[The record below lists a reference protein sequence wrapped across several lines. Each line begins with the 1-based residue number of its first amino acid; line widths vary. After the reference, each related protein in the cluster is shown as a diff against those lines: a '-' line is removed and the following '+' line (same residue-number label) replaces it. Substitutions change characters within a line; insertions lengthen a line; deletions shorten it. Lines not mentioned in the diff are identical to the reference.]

1 MSSIQKFNFSRVG
14 RSVLLALGTA
24 TALVSLSATAQEA
37 PLQPAQNEADVERI
51 SVSGRLMS
59 SAASAAAERR
69 EQPYVAELL
78 GMEQISRAGDSNAA
92 TALRRVTGLTL
103 VKDKFIYVR
112 GLGERYSSTLLNGA
126 MVPSPDPTRNVI
138 PLDMFP
144 AGIIESLVVQKAY
157 SPELPAAFGGGNV
170 NIRTAAI
177 PLQTSFNIAVGTGYN
192 SLNSDDGFD
201 YAGGGDDW
209 RGKDDGLRGISP
221 ELANAQAQY
230 GILTPINI
238 AEALGGIN
246 AGNLAQAETIVR
258 ELGTAF
264 NRDIDISSKS
274 VKPDFDGSVSFGD
287 RFELARNVV
296 FGVMTGLSYDR
307 STQNIDEQ
315 ERYYS
320 VSGNNL
326 VPLNRYDDI
335 KGTEHQVKLSGMLNF
350 GLELGVDHRL
360 ETATIYLR
368 DTKDEIKIKNG
379 DSIETINES
388 NRSNTDTSIL
398 YEERTMLSNQIRGK
412 HNFPYLMDLA
422 VDWQYTDAKAR
433 RYAPGEVEYRY
444 LNETQA
450 DGSVT
455 SFLRRNQ
462 NAVNYSFGDMKDNTE
477 NFSWNAKLP
486 LTLGKA
492 EMTLS
497 GGYSY
502 FERNRNAQT
511 DRFNFDTVGY
521 SLEQLSGSFSEIFS
535 DDNILNAANGFKI
548 SNVTTQADDYLAAQM
563 IDAGYGALELNY
575 DYKFRLNLGVRYE
588 DFKQI
593 SLPLTADGEISGNI
607 TDSVLQEDGFYPAL
621 SLTWFINDDLQA
633 RFGYSQTVV
642 RPDLREVTPVLY
654 VDPLT
659 DFKVTG
665 FSGLKSTDIT
675 SVDARLEWYYDNS
688 NYSVGVFYK
697 DLDNPIEAIELSG
710 SDGNLLMSFR
720 NAQSGKLYGVE
731 AEFLQQLDMFGGDFG
746 KISDNFFIA
755 GNLTL
760 SESEIKIQAFPGA
773 DLTNFE
779 RGLSGHSKYVA
790 NLQLGFDSDNNRHN
804 ATFTYNVF
812 GKRIAFAG
820 VNDKDD
826 AYEQPFNSLDFTY
839 SYTPQESMTV
849 KLGLKNLLDE
859 DVEILQ
865 QGEILQK
872 RIEGQSYSLSF
883 SYKY

>member
-1 MSSIQKFNFSRVG
+1 MSSMQKFNFSRVG
-14 RSVLLALGTA
+14 RSVLLALSTA
-24 TALVSLSATAQEA
+24 TALVSLNALAQDNQTQPATAE
-37 PLQPAQNEADVERI
+37 EDVERI

-126 MVPSPDPTRNVI
+126 QVPSPDPTRNVI

-170 NIRTAAI
+170 NIRTTAI
-177 PLQTSFNIAVGTGYN
+177 PLQTTFSTSVGTGYN
-192 SLNSDDGFD
+192 SLNSDDGFS
-201 YAGGGDDW
+201 YAGGSDDW

-221 ELANAQAQY
+221 ALSAAQAQY
-230 GILTPINI
+230 GTLTPVNI

-246 AGNLAQAETIVR
+246 ATNLAQAETIVR

-264 NRDIDISSKS
+264 NRDIDVKPTS
-274 VKPDFDGSVSFGD
+274 VKPDFDGSVSLGS
-287 RFELARNVV
+287 RFDLAKNVV
-296 FGVMTGLSYDR
+296 FGVMSGVSYDR
-307 STQNIDEQ
+307 ATQNIEEQ

-320 VSGNNL
+320 VSGDNL
-326 VPLNRYDDI
+326 LPLNRYDDI

-379 DSIETINES
+379 DSIETINEA

-398 YEERTMLSNQIRGK
+398 YEERSMLSNQLRGR

-433 RYAPGEVEYRY
+433 RYAPGEVEYRR

-450 DGSVT
+450 DGSVF

-492 EMTLS
+492 EMTFS

-502 FERNRNAQT
+502 FERSRNAQT

-521 SLEQLSGSFSEIFS
+521 SLQQLSGSFSEIFS
-535 DDNILNAANGFKI
+535 DDNILNPDNGFKI

-593 SLPLTADGEISGNI
+593 SLPIGADGDISGNL
-607 TDSVLQEDGFYPAL
+607 TDSVLLEDGFYPAL

-633 RFGYSQTVV
+633 RFGYSKTVV

-665 FSGLKSTDIT
+665 FAGLKSTDIN
-675 SVDARLEWYYDNS
+675 SADVRLEWYFDTS
-688 NYSVGVFYK
+688 NYSIGLFYK

-720 NAQSGKLYGVE
+720 NAQSGEVYGAE
-731 AEFLQQLDMFGGDFG
+731 AEFLQQLDMFGGDAG
-746 KISDNFFIA
+746 QWLNNFFVA
-755 GNLTL
+755 GNLTV
-760 SESEIKIQAFPGA
+760 SESEITIQPFPGA
-773 DLTNFE
+773 DLTNLK

-790 NLQLGFDSDNNRHN
+790 NLQLGFDSDNNQHN
-804 ATFTYNVF
+804 ATLTYNVF

-826 AYEQPFNSLDFTY
+826 AFEQPFNSLDFTY
-839 SYTPQESMTV
+839 SYTPTESMTL

-872 RIEGQSYSLSF
+872 RVEGQSYSLSF

>member
-1 MSSIQKFNFSRVG
+1 MSSIQKFSFSRVG
-14 RSVLLALGTA
+14 RSVLLALGTT
-24 TALVSLSATAQEA
+24 TAMMSLNAIAQDTPA
-37 PLQPAQNEADVERI
+37 PTQAEQEEVERI

-69 EQPYVAELL
+69 EQAYVAEVL

-170 NIRTAAI
+170 NIRTTAI
-177 PLQTSFNIAVGTGYN
+177 PLQTSFNVAVGAGFN
-192 SLNSDDGFD
+192 SLNTDDGYE

-209 RGKDDGLRGISP
+209 RGKDDGTRAISAD
-221 ELANAQAQY
+221 LAAAQAQY
-230 GILTPINI
+230 GLLTPISI
-238 AEALGGIN
+238 AEGLGGIT
-246 AGNLAQAETIVR
+246 GPNLVQAENILR
-258 ELGTAF
+258 ELGTSF
-264 NRDIDISSKS
+264 NRDIDISRSS
-274 VKPDFDGSVSFGD
+274 VKPDFDISASFGS
-287 RFELARNVV
+287 RFDLAKNVV

-307 STQNIDEQ
+307 STQNIDEK

-320 VSGNNL
+320 VTGDTL
-326 VPLNRYDDI
+326 TPLNLYDDI

-360 ETATIYLR
+360 ETSSIYLS

-379 DSIETINES
+379 DSIETINEP
-388 NRSNTDTSIL
+388 NRFNTDTSIL
-398 YEERTMLSNQIRGK
+398 YEERTMLSNQLRGK

-433 RYAPGEVEYRY
+433 RFAPGEVEYRT
-444 LNETQA
+444 LNETQP
-450 DGSVT
+450 DGST
-455 SFLRRNQ
+455 FSFLRRNQ

-477 NFSWNAKLP
+477 NLSWNAKLP

-492 EMTLS
+492 EMTFS

-502 FERNRNAQT
+502 FERSRNART

-521 SLEQLSGSFSEIFS
+521 SLQQLSGRFSEIFS
-535 DDNILNAANGFKI
+535 DSSILNPDNGFKI
-548 SNVTTQADDYLAAQM
+548 SNVSTQADDYLAAQM

-575 DYKFRLNLGVRYE
+575 DYMFRLNIGVRYE

-593 SLPLTADGEISGNI
+593 SLPLTADGAVSGNV
-607 TDSVLQEDGFYPAL
+607 TDSVLLEDGFYPAL
-621 SLTWFINDDLQA
+621 SLTWFVSDDLQA
-633 RFGYSQTVV
+633 RFGYSKTVV

-654 VDPLT
+654 VDSLT

-665 FSGLKSTDIT
+665 FSGLKSTDIN
-675 SVDARLEWYYDNS
+675 SFDARLEWYYDNS
-688 NYSVGVFYK
+688 NYSVGLFYK
-697 DLDNPIEAIELSG
+697 DLENPIEAIELAG

-720 NAQSGKLYGVE
+720 NAQSGEVYGVE
-731 AEFLQQLDMFGGDFG
+731 AEFLQQLDMFGGEFG
-746 KISDNFFIA
+746 KYANNFFVA
-755 GNLTL
+755 GNLTV
-760 SESEIKIQAFPGA
+760 SESEISIQRFPGA
-773 DLTNFE
+773 NLTNLE
-779 RGLSGHSKYVA
+779 RGLSGHSKHVV
-790 NLQLGFDSDNNRHN
+790 NFQLGYDSDDDQHN
-804 ATFTYNVF
+804 ATLTYNVF
-812 GKRIAFAG
+812 GKRVAFAG
-820 VNDKDD
+820 VNGKDD
-826 AYEQPFNSLDFTY
+826 AFEQPFHSLDFTY
-839 SYTPQESMTV
+839 SYTPLENMTV

-865 QGEILQK
+865 QGQILQQ
-872 RIEGQSYSLSF
+872 RTEGQSYSLSF

>member
-1 MSSIQKFNFSRVG
+1 MSSMQKFSISRVG
-14 RSVLLALGTA
+14 RSVLLALGAT
-24 TALVSLSATAQEA
+24 TALMSLGAAAQDA
-37 PLQPAQNEADVERI
+37 PQPTQTEQEDVERI

-177 PLQTSFNIAVGTGYN
+177 PLQTTFNFSVGTGYN
-192 SLNSDDGFD
+192 SLNSDDGFE

-209 RGKDDGLRGISP
+209 HGKDDGTRALSAQ
-221 ELANAQAQY
+221 LAAAQAQY
-230 GILTPINI
+230 GTLTPINI
-238 AEALGGIN
+238 AEALGGLN
-246 AGNLAQAETIVR
+246 ATNLAQAETIVR

-264 NRDIDISSKS
+264 NRDIDVSRTS
-274 VKPDFDGSVSFGD
+274 VKPDFDGSVSFGS
-287 RFELARNVV
+287 RFDLAKNVV
-296 FGVMTGLSYDR
+296 FGVMSGISYDR
-307 STQNIDEQ
+307 ATQNIEEQ

-320 VSGNNL
+320 VSGDSL
-326 VPLNRYDDI
+326 TPLNRYDDI

-368 DTKDEIKIKNG
+368 DTKDEVKIKNG
-379 DSIETINES
+379 DSIETINEA
-388 NRSNTDTSIL
+388 NRYNTDTSIR
-398 YEERTMLSNQIRGK
+398 YEERTMLSNQVRGK
-412 HNFPYLMDLA
+412 HNLPYLWDLA

-433 RYAPGEVEYRY
+433 RYAPGEIEYRY

-450 DGSVT
+450 DNSVF

-502 FERNRNAQT
+502 FERSRNAQT
-511 DRFNFDTVGY
+511 DRFNFDTVGFT
-521 SLEQLSGSFSEIFS
+521 LQQLSGDFSEIFS
-535 DDNILNAANGFKI
+535 DANILDASNKFKI
-548 SNVTTQADDYLAAQM
+548 SNVTTQADDYVAAQM
-563 IDAGYGALELNY
+563 IDAGYAALELNY
-575 DYKFRLNLGVRYE
+575 DYKFRVNIGVRYE

-593 SLPLTADGEISGNI
+593 SLPIGPDGDISGEL
-607 TDSVLQEDGFYPAL
+607 TDAALLEDGFYPAL

-633 RFGYSQTVV
+633 RFGYSKTVV

-665 FSGLKSTDIT
+665 YAGLQSTDIN
-675 SVDARLEWYYDNS
+675 SADARLEWYYDNS
-688 NYSVGVFYK
+688 NYSIGLFYK
-697 DLDNPIEAIELSG
+697 DLKKPIEAVELSG

-720 NAQSGKLYGVE
+720 NADSGEVYGIE
-731 AEFLQQLDMFGGDFG
+731 AEFLQQLDMFGGEFG
-746 KISDNFFIA
+746 KLADNFFLA

-760 SESEIKIQAFPGA
+760 SESEISIQRFPGA
-773 DLTNFE
+773 NLTNQT

-790 NLQLGFDSDNNRHN
+790 NLQLGFDSDNDQHN
-804 ATFTYNVF
+804 ATLTYNVF

-820 VNDKDD
+820 VNEKDD
-826 AYEQPFNSLDFTY
+826 AFEQPFHSLDFTY
-839 SYTPQESMTV
+839 SYAPMQSMTV

-872 RIEGQSYSLSF
+872 RVEGQSYSLSF
-883 SYKY
+883 SYKF

>member
-1 MSSIQKFNFSRVG
+1 MQKFNFSRVG
-14 RSVLLALGTA
+14 RSVLLALSTA
-24 TALVSLSATAQEA
+24 TALVSLNAVAQDNQTQPATAE
-37 PLQPAQNEADVERI
+37 EDVERI

-126 MVPSPDPTRNVI
+126 QVPSPDPTRNVI

-170 NIRTAAI
+170 NIRTTAI
-177 PLQTSFNIAVGTGYN
+177 PLQTTFNASVGTGYN
-192 SLNSDDGFD
+192 SLNSDDGFS
-201 YAGGGDDW
+201 YAGGSDDW

-221 ELANAQAQY
+221 ALSAAQAQY
-230 GILTPINI
+230 GTLTPVNI

-246 AGNLAQAETIVR
+246 ATNLAQAENIVR

-264 NRDIDISSKS
+264 NRDIDVKPTS
-274 VKPDFDGSVSFGD
+274 VKPDFDGSVSFGS
-287 RFELARNVV
+287 RFDLAKNVV
-296 FGVMTGLSYDR
+296 FGVMSGVSYDR
-307 STQNIDEQ
+307 STQNTEEQ

-320 VSGNNL
+320 VSGDNL
-326 VPLNRYDDI
+326 LPLNRYDDI

-379 DSIETINES
+379 DSIETINEA

-398 YEERTMLSNQIRGK
+398 YEERSMLSNQLRGR

-433 RYAPGEVEYRY
+433 RYAPGEVEYRR

-450 DGSVT
+450 DGSVF

-492 EMTLS
+492 EMIFS

-502 FERNRNAQT
+502 FERSRNAQT

-521 SLEQLSGSFSEIFS
+521 SLQQLSGSFSEIFS
-535 DDNILNAANGFKI
+535 DDTILNPDNRFKI

-593 SLPLTADGEISGNI
+593 SLPIGADGDISGNL
-607 TDSVLQEDGFYPAL
+607 TDSVLLEDGFYPAL

-633 RFGYSQTVV
+633 RFGYSKTVV

-665 FSGLKSTDIT
+665 FAGLKSTDIN
-675 SVDARLEWYYDNS
+675 SADVRLEWYFDTS
-688 NYSVGVFYK
+688 NYSIGLFYK

-720 NAQSGKLYGVE
+720 NAQSGEVYGAE
-731 AEFLQQLDMFGGDFG
+731 AEFLQQLDMFGGDAG
-746 KISDNFFIA
+746 QWLNNFFVA
-755 GNLTL
+755 GNLTV
-760 SESEIKIQAFPGA
+760 SESEITIQPFPGA
-773 DLTNFE
+773 DLTNLK

-790 NLQLGFDSDNNRHN
+790 NLQLGFDSDNNQHN
-804 ATFTYNVF
+804 ATLTYNVF

-826 AYEQPFNSLDFTY
+826 AFEQPFNSLDFTY
-839 SYTPQESMTV
+839 SYTPTESMTV

-865 QGEILQK
+865 QGEVLQK
-872 RIEGQSYSLSF
+872 RVEGQSYSLSF

>member
-1 MSSIQKFNFSRVG
+1 MQKFNFSRVG
-14 RSVLLALGTA
+14 RSVLLALSTA
-24 TALVSLSATAQEA
+24 TALVSLNAVAQDNQTQPATAE
-37 PLQPAQNEADVERI
+37 EDVERI

-126 MVPSPDPTRNVI
+126 QVPSPDPTRNVI

-170 NIRTAAI
+170 NIRTTAI
-177 PLQTSFNIAVGTGYN
+177 PLQTTFNASVGTGYN
-192 SLNSDDGFD
+192 SLNSDDGFS
-201 YAGGGDDW
+201 YKGGSDDW

-221 ELANAQAQY
+221 ALSAAQAQY
-230 GILTPINI
+230 GTLTPVNI

-246 AGNLAQAETIVR
+246 ATNLAQAETLVR

-264 NRDIDISSKS
+264 NRDIDVKPTS
-274 VKPDFDGSVSFGD
+274 VKPDFDGSVSFGS
-287 RFELARNVV
+287 RFDLAKNVV
-296 FGVMTGLSYDR
+296 FGVMSGVSYDR
-307 STQNIDEQ
+307 ATQNIEEQ

-320 VSGNNL
+320 VSGDNL
-326 VPLNRYDDI
+326 LPLNRYDDI

-379 DSIETINES
+379 DSIETINEA

-398 YEERTMLSNQIRGK
+398 YEERSMLSNQLRGR

-433 RYAPGEVEYRY
+433 RYAPGEVEYRR

-450 DGSVT
+450 DGSVF

-462 NAVNYSFGDMKDNTE
+462 NAVNYSFGDMQDNTE

-502 FERNRNAQT
+502 FERSRNAQT

-521 SLEQLSGSFSEIFS
+521 SLQQLSGSFSEIFS
-535 DDNILNAANGFKI
+535 DDNILNPDNRFKI

-593 SLPLTADGEISGNI
+593 SLPIGADGDISGNL
-607 TDSVLQEDGFYPAL
+607 TDSVLLEDGFYPAL

-633 RFGYSQTVV
+633 RFGYSKTVV

-665 FSGLKSTDIT
+665 FAGLKSTDIN
-675 SVDARLEWYYDNS
+675 SADLRLEWYFDTS
-688 NYSVGVFYK
+688 NYSIGLFYK

-720 NAQSGKLYGVE
+720 NAQSGEVYGAE
-731 AEFLQQLDMFGGDFG
+731 AEFLQQLDMFGGDAG
-746 KISDNFFIA
+746 QWLNNFFVA
-755 GNLTL
+755 GNLTV
-760 SESEIKIQAFPGA
+760 SESEITIQPFPGA
-773 DLTNFE
+773 DLTNLK

-790 NLQLGFDSDNNRHN
+790 NLQLGFDSDNNQHN
-804 ATFTYNVF
+804 ATLTYNVF

-826 AYEQPFNSLDFTY
+826 AFEQPFNSLDFTY
-839 SYTPQESMTV
+839 SYTPTESMTV

-872 RIEGQSYSLSF
+872 RVEGQSYSLSF

>member
-1 MSSIQKFNFSRVG
+1 MSSMQKFNFSRVG
-14 RSVLLALGTA
+14 RSVLLALSTA
-24 TALVSLSATAQEA
+24 TSLISLSALAQDTTE
-37 PLQPAQNEADVERI
+37 PATQSDEDVERI

-170 NIRTAAI
+170 NIRTTSI
-177 PLQTSFNIAVGTGYN
+177 PLQSSFNISVGTGYN

-209 RGKDDGLRGISP
+209 RGKDDGLRGISS
-221 ELANAQAQY
+221 ELAAAQQQY
-230 GILTPINI
+230 GVLTPINI

-258 ELGTAF
+258 ELGTSF
-264 NRDIDISSKS
+264 NRDIDVEREN
-274 VKPDFDGSVSFGD
+274 VKPDFDGSVSFGN
-287 RFELARNVV
+287 RFELAQDVV
-296 FGVMTGLSYDR
+296 FGVMTGISYDR
-307 STQNIDEQ
+307 STQNIEEQ

-320 VSGNNL
+320 VSGDSL

-350 GLELGVDHRL
+350 GLELGVDHRI
-360 ETATIYLR
+360 ETSTIYLR

-379 DSIETINES
+379 DSIETINEN
-388 NRSNTDTSIL
+388 NRSNTDTNIT
-398 YEERTMLSNQIRGK
+398 YEERTMLSNQVRGR
-412 HNFPYLMDLA
+412 HNFPFLMDLA
-422 VDWQYTDAKAR
+422 IDWQYTDAKAR
-433 RYAPGEVEYRY
+433 RYAPGEVEFRY

-450 DGSVT
+450 DGSVF

-462 NAVNYSFGDMKDNTE
+462 NAVNYSFSDMNDNTE

-502 FERNRNAQT
+502 FERSRDAQT

-535 DDNILNAANGFKI
+535 DENILNAANGFKI

-563 IDAGYGALELNY
+563 IDAGYAALELNY

-593 SLPLTADGEISGNI
+593 SLPLNAEGDISGDI
-607 TDSVLQEDGFYPAL
+607 TDSVLLEDGFYPAI

-665 FSGLKSTDIT
+665 FAGLQSTDIN
-675 SVDARLEWYYDNS
+675 SADARLEWYYDNS
-688 NYSVGVFYK
+688 NYSIGVFYK

-720 NAQSGKLYGVE
+720 NAESGKVYGAE

-746 KISDNFFIA
+746 KIADNFFVA
-755 GNLTL
+755 GNLTV
-760 SESEIKIQAFPGA
+760 SESEISIQRFPGA
-773 DLTNFE
+773 NLTNLK
-779 RGLSGHSKYVA
+779 RSLSGHSKYVA
-790 NLQLGFDSDNNRHN
+790 NLQLGFDSDNNQHN
-804 ATFTYNVF
+804 ATLTYNIF

-820 VNDKDD
+820 VNNKDD
-826 AYEQPFNSLDFTY
+826 AFEQPFNSLDFTY
-839 SYTPQESMTV
+839 SYSPLESMTV

-872 RIEGQSYSLSF
+872 RVEGQSYSLSL

>member
-1 MSSIQKFNFSRVG
+1 MSSIQKFSFSRVG
-14 RSVLLALGTA
+14 RSVLLALGTT
-24 TALVSLSATAQEA
+24 TAMMSLNAIAQDTPA
-37 PLQPAQNEADVERI
+37 PTQAEQEEVERI

-69 EQPYVAELL
+69 EQAYVAEVL

-170 NIRTAAI
+170 NIRTTAI
-177 PLQTSFNIAVGTGYN
+177 PLQTSFNVAVGAGFN
-192 SLNSDDGFD
+192 SLNTDDGYE

-209 RGKDDGLRGISP
+209 RGKDDGTRAISAD
-221 ELANAQAQY
+221 LAAAQAQY
-230 GILTPINI
+230 GLLTPISI
-238 AEALGGIN
+238 AEGLGGIT
-246 AGNLAQAETIVR
+246 GPNLVQAENILR
-258 ELGTAF
+258 ELGTSF
-264 NRDIDISSKS
+264 NRDIDISRSS
-274 VKPDFDGSVSFGD
+274 VKPDFDISASFGS
-287 RFELARNVV
+287 RFDLAKNVV

-307 STQNIDEQ
+307 STQNIDEK

-320 VSGNNL
+320 VTGDTL
-326 VPLNRYDDI
+326 TPLNLYDDI

-360 ETATIYLR
+360 ETSSIYLS

-379 DSIETINES
+379 DSIETINEP
-388 NRSNTDTSIL
+388 NRFNTDTSIL
-398 YEERTMLSNQIRGK
+398 YEERTMLSNQLRGK

-433 RYAPGEVEYRY
+433 RFAPGEVEYRT
-444 LNETQA
+444 LNETQP
-450 DGSVT
+450 DGST
-455 SFLRRNQ
+455 FSFLRRNQ

-477 NFSWNAKLP
+477 NLSWNAKLP

-492 EMTLS
+492 EMTFS

-502 FERNRNAQT
+502 FERSRNART

-521 SLEQLSGSFSEIFS
+521 SLQQLSGRFSEIFS
-535 DDNILNAANGFKI
+535 DSSILDPNNGFKI
-548 SNVTTQADDYLAAQM
+548 SNVSTQADDYLAAQM

-575 DYKFRLNLGVRYE
+575 DYMFRLNIGVRYE

-593 SLPLTADGEISGNI
+593 SLPLTADGAVSGNV
-607 TDSVLQEDGFYPAL
+607 TDSVLLEDGFYPAL
-621 SLTWFINDDLQA
+621 SLTWFVNDDLQA
-633 RFGYSQTVV
+633 RFGYSKTVV

-654 VDPLT
+654 VDSLT

-665 FSGLKSTDIT
+665 FSGLKSTDIN
-675 SVDARLEWYYDNS
+675 SFDARLEWYYDNS
-688 NYSVGVFYK
+688 NYSVGLFYK
-697 DLDNPIEAIELSG
+697 DLENPIEAIELAG

-720 NAQSGKLYGVE
+720 NAQSGEVYGVE
-731 AEFLQQLDMFGGDFG
+731 AEFLQQLDMFGGEFG
-746 KISDNFFIA
+746 KYANNFFVA
-755 GNLTL
+755 GNLTV
-760 SESEIKIQAFPGA
+760 SESEISIQRFPGA
-773 DLTNFE
+773 NLTNLE
-779 RGLSGHSKYVA
+779 RGLSGHSKHVV
-790 NLQLGFDSDNNRHN
+790 NFQLGYDSDDDQHN
-804 ATFTYNVF
+804 ATLTYNVF
-812 GKRIAFAG
+812 GKRVAFAG
-820 VNDKDD
+820 VNGKDD
-826 AYEQPFNSLDFTY
+826 AFEQPFHSLDFTY
-839 SYTPQESMTV
+839 SYTPLENMTV

-865 QGEILQK
+865 QGQILQQ
-872 RIEGQSYSLSF
+872 RTEGQSYSLSF

>member
-1 MSSIQKFNFSRVG
+1 MSSMQKFNFSRVG
-14 RSVLLALGTA
+14 RSVLLALSTA
-24 TALVSLSATAQEA
+24 TALVSWASAAQEA
-37 PLQPAQNEADVERI
+37 PVPAEDAADVERI

-177 PLQTSFNIAVGTGYN
+177 PLQTTFNASVGTGYN
-192 SLNSDDGFD
+192 SLNSDDGFS
-201 YAGGGDDW
+201 YTGGGDDW

-221 ELANAQAQY
+221 ELAAAQAQY
-230 GILTPINI
+230 GTLTPINI

-246 AGNLAQAETIVR
+246 GPNLAQAETIVR

-264 NRDIDISSKS
+264 NRDIDISRSS
-274 VKPDFDGSVSFGD
+274 VKPDFDGSVSFGG
-287 RFELARNVV
+287 RFDLAQNVV

-307 STQNIDEQ
+307 ATQNIEEQ

-320 VSGNNL
+320 VSGDNL

-360 ETATIYLR
+360 ETSTIYLR

-379 DSIETINES
+379 DSIETINEA

-398 YEERTMLSNQIRGK
+398 YEERSMLSNQLRGR

-422 VDWQYTDAKAR
+422 LDWQYTDAKAR
-433 RYAPGEVEYRY
+433 RYAPGEVEYRR
-444 LNETQA
+444 LNETQP
-450 DGSVT
+450 DGSVF

-502 FERNRNAQT
+502 FERARNAQT

-521 SLEQLSGSFSEIFS
+521 SLQQLSGSFSEIFS
-535 DDNILNAANGFKI
+535 DENILNPANGFKI

-563 IDAGYGALELNY
+563 IDAGYAALELNY
-575 DYKFRLNLGVRYE
+575 DYQFRLNVGVRYE

-593 SLPLTADGEISGNI
+593 SLPIGADGQVSGNL
-607 TDSVLQEDGFYPAL
+607 TDAVLLEDGFYPAL

-633 RFGYSQTVV
+633 RFGYSKTVV

-665 FSGLKSTDIT
+665 FAGLKSTDIN
-675 SVDARLEWYYDNS
+675 SADIRLEWYYDSS

-720 NAQSGKLYGVE
+720 NAQSGKVYGAE
-731 AEFLQQLDMFGGDFG
+731 AEFLQQLDMFEGSVG
-746 KISDNFFIA
+746 KLADNFFVA
-755 GNLTL
+755 GNLTV
-760 SESEIKIQAFPGA
+760 SESEISIQPFPGA
-773 DLTNFE
+773 DLTNLE
-779 RGLSGHSKYVA
+779 RSLSGHSKYVA
-790 NLQLGFDSDNNRHN
+790 NLQLGFDADNNQHN
-804 ATFTYNVF
+804 ATLTYNVF

-826 AYEQPFNSLDFTY
+826 AFEQPFNSLDFTY
-839 SYTPQESMTV
+839 SYAPAENMTL

-865 QGEILQK
+865 QGEVLQK
-872 RIEGQSYSLSF
+872 RVEGQSYSLSF

>member
-1 MSSIQKFNFSRVG
+1 MSSMQKFNFSRVG
-14 RSVLLALGTA
+14 RSVLLALSTA
-24 TALVSLSATAQEA
+24 TALVSLGAVAQDATEPA
-37 PLQPAQNEADVERI
+37 PQSEADVERI

-126 MVPSPDPTRNVI
+126 QVPSPDPTRNVI

-170 NIRTAAI
+170 NIRTTAI
-177 PLQTSFNIAVGTGYN
+177 PLQTSFNVAVGTGYS

-209 RGKDDGLRGISP
+209 RGKDDGRRSISP
-221 ELANAQAQY
+221 ELASAQQQY
-230 GILTPINI
+230 GILTPVNI

-264 NRDIDISSKS
+264 NRDVDVSRDS
-274 VKPDFDGSVSFGD
+274 VKPDFDGSVSFGS
-287 RFELARNVV
+287 RFDLAKNVV

-307 STQNIDEQ
+307 STQNIEEQ

-320 VSGNNL
+320 VSGDSL

-335 KGTEHQVKLSGMLNF
+335 KGTEHQIKMSGMLNF
-350 GLELGVDHRL
+350 GLELGVDHRI
-360 ETATIYLR
+360 ESSTIYLS
-368 DTKDEIKIKNG
+368 DTKDEVKIKNG
-379 DSIETINES
+379 DSIETINEN
-388 NRSNTDTSIL
+388 NRSNTDTSIT
-398 YEERTMLSNQIRGK
+398 YEERTMLSNQLRGR

-422 VDWQYTDAKAR
+422 LDWQYTDAKAR
-433 RYAPGEVEYRY
+433 RYAPGEIEYRY
-444 LNETQA
+444 LNETQS
-450 DGSVT
+450 DGSVF

-477 NFSWNAKLP
+477 NLSWNAKLP

-497 GGYSY
+497 GGYAY
-502 FERNRNAQT
+502 FERSRNAQT

-535 DDNILNAANGFKI
+535 DSNILDAANGFKI

-563 IDAGYGALELNY
+563 IDAGYAALEVNY

-593 SLPLTADGEISGNI
+593 SLPLTAEGELSGEV
-607 TDSVLQEDGFYPAL
+607 TDSVLLEDGFYPAL
-621 SLTWFINDDLQA
+621 SLTWFVTDDLQA

-665 FSGLKSTDIT
+665 FSGLQSTDIN
-675 SVDARLEWYYDNS
+675 SADVRLEWYYDNS
-688 NYSVGVFYK
+688 NYSLGLFYK
-697 DLDNPIEAIELSG
+697 DLKNPIEAVELSG

-720 NAQSGKLYGVE
+720 NAQDGKVYGAE

-746 KISDNFFIA
+746 QLANNFFVA
-755 GNLTL
+755 GNLTV
-760 SESEIKIQAFPGA
+760 SESEINIQRFPGA
-773 DLTNFE
+773 NLTNLT
-779 RGLSGHSKYVA
+779 RSLSGHSKYVA
-790 NLQLGFDSDNNRHN
+790 NLQLGFDSDNNQHN
-804 ATFTYNVF
+804 ATLTYNVF

-826 AYEQPFNSLDFTY
+826 AFEQPFHSLDLTY
-839 SYTPQESMTV
+839 SYMPQESMTV

-865 QGEILQK
+865 QGEVLQK
-872 RIEGQSYSLSF
+872 RIEGQSFGLSF

>member
-1 MSSIQKFNFSRVG
+1 MSSMQKFNFSRVG
-14 RSVLLALGTA
+14 RSVLLALSTA
-24 TALVSLSATAQEA
+24 TALVSLNAVAQDNQTQPATAE
-37 PLQPAQNEADVERI
+37 EDVERI

-126 MVPSPDPTRNVI
+126 QVPSPDPTRNVI

-170 NIRTAAI
+170 NIRTTAI
-177 PLQTSFNIAVGTGYN
+177 PLQTTFNASVGTGYN
-192 SLNSDDGFD
+192 SLNSDDGFS
-201 YAGGGDDW
+201 YKGGSDDW
-209 RGKDDGLRGISP
+209 RGKDNGLRGISP
-221 ELANAQAQY
+221 ALSAAQAQY
-230 GILTPINI
+230 GTLTPVNI

-246 AGNLAQAETIVR
+246 ATNLAQAETLVR

-264 NRDIDISSKS
+264 NRDIDVKPTS
-274 VKPDFDGSVSFGD
+274 VKPDFDGSVSFGS
-287 RFELARNVV
+287 RFDLAKNVV
-296 FGVMTGLSYDR
+296 FGVMSGVSYDR
-307 STQNIDEQ
+307 ATQNIEEQ

-320 VSGNNL
+320 VSGDNL
-326 VPLNRYDDI
+326 LPLNRYDDI

-379 DSIETINES
+379 DSIETINEA

-398 YEERTMLSNQIRGK
+398 YEERSMLSNQLRGR

-422 VDWQYTDAKAR
+422 LDWQYTDAKAR
-433 RYAPGEVEYRY
+433 RYAPGEVEYRR

-450 DGSVT
+450 DGSVF

-492 EMTLS
+492 EMTFS

-502 FERNRNAQT
+502 FERSRNAQT

-521 SLEQLSGSFSEIFS
+521 SLQQLSGSFSEIFS
-535 DDNILNAANGFKI
+535 DDTILNPDNRFKI

-593 SLPLTADGEISGNI
+593 SLPIGADGDISGNL
-607 TDSVLQEDGFYPAL
+607 TDSVLLEDGFYPAL

-633 RFGYSQTVV
+633 RFGYSKTVV

-665 FSGLKSTDIT
+665 FAGLKSTDIN
-675 SVDARLEWYYDNS
+675 SADVRLEWYFDTS
-688 NYSVGVFYK
+688 NYSIGLFYK

-720 NAQSGKLYGVE
+720 NAQSGEVYGAE
-731 AEFLQQLDMFGGDFG
+731 AEFLQQLDMFGGDAG
-746 KISDNFFIA
+746 QWLNNFFVA
-755 GNLTL
+755 GNLTV
-760 SESEIKIQAFPGA
+760 SESEITIQPFPGA
-773 DLTNFE
+773 DLTNLK

-790 NLQLGFDSDNNRHN
+790 NLQLGFDSDNNQHN
-804 ATFTYNVF
+804 ATLTYNVF

-826 AYEQPFNSLDFTY
+826 AFEQPFNSLDFTY
-839 SYTPQESMTV
+839 SYTPTESMTV

-872 RIEGQSYSLSF
+872 RVEGQSYSLIF

>member
-1 MSSIQKFNFSRVG
+1 MSSMQKFNVSRVG
-14 RSVLLALGTA
+14 RSVLLALSTA
-24 TALVSLSATAQEA
+24 TTLVSLGAVAQDTPGPVAQREEA
-37 PLQPAQNEADVERI
+37 VEHI

-126 MVPSPDPTRNVI
+126 QVPSPDPTRNVI

-170 NIRTAAI
+170 NIRTSAI
-177 PLQTSFNIAVGTGYN
+177 PLQTRFNVAVGTGYN
-192 SLNSDDGFD
+192 SLNSKDGFD
-201 YAGGGDDW
+201 YAGGSDDW

-221 ELANAQAQY
+221 TLAAAQQQY

-246 AGNLAQAETIVR
+246 AANLAQAETIVR

-264 NRDIDISSKS
+264 NRDIDITRTD
-274 VKPDFDGSVSFGD
+274 VAPDFDGSLLAGT
-287 RFELARNVV
+287 RFDLSDKVV
-296 FGVMTGLSYDR
+296 FGVMSGISYDR

-320 VSGNNL
+320 VSGSTL

-335 KGTEHQVKLSGMLNF
+335 KGTEHQVKLSAMLNF

-360 ETATIYLR
+360 ETSTIYLR
-368 DTKDEIKIKNG
+368 DTKDEVKIKNG
-379 DSIETINES
+379 DSIETINEN
-388 NRSNTDTSIL
+388 NRSNTDTSIM
-398 YEERTMLSNQIRGK
+398 YEERTMLSNQLRGK
-412 HNFPYLMDLA
+412 HNFPYLFDLA
-422 VDWQYTDAKAR
+422 LDWQYTDAKAR
-433 RYAPGEVEYRY
+433 RYAPGEIEYRY

-450 DGSVT
+450 DDSVF

-477 NFSWNAKLP
+477 NLSWNAELP
-486 LTLGKA
+486 LMLGKA
-492 EMTLS
+492 ELLLS
-497 GGYSY
+497 GGYGY
-502 FERNRNAQT
+502 FERSRNAQT

-521 SLEQLSGSFSEIFS
+521 SLQQLSGRFSDIFS
-535 DDNILNAANGFKI
+535 ATNILNPANRFKI
-548 SNVTTQADDYLAAQM
+548 SNVTTQADDYMAAQM

-588 DFKQI
+588 NFKQVSI
-593 SLPLTADGEISGNI
+593 PLTADGDVSGNI
-607 TDSVLQEDGFYPAL
+607 TDSALQEDGFYPAL
-621 SLTWFINDDLQA
+621 SLTWFVNDALQA

-665 FSGLKSTDIT
+665 FAGLQSTDIN
-675 SVDARLEWYYDNS
+675 SADARLEWCYDNS
-688 NYSVGVFYK
+688 NYSVGIFYK
-697 DLDNPIEAIELSG
+697 DLDKPIEAVELSG

-720 NAQSGKLYGVE
+720 NAQSGKVYGAE

-746 KISDNFFIA
+746 RIADNFFIA
-755 GNLTL
+755 GNLTI
-760 SESEIKIQAFPGA
+760 SASEIIIQRFAGA
-773 DLTNFE
+773 NLTNLK
-779 RGLSGHSKYVA
+779 RSMSGHSDYVA
-790 NLQLGFDSDNNRHN
+790 NLQLGFDADNNQHN
-804 ATFTYNVF
+804 ATLTYNVF

-820 VNDKDD
+820 VNEKDD
-826 AYEQPFNSLDFTY
+826 AFEQPFNSLDLTY
-839 SYTPQESMTV
+839 SYTPLASMTL

-865 QGEILQK
+865 QGEVLQK
-872 RIEGQSYSLSF
+872 RVEGQSYSLSF

>member
-1 MSSIQKFNFSRVG
+1 MSSMQKFSISRVG
-14 RSVLLALGTA
+14 RSVLLALSTT
-24 TALVSLSATAQEA
+24 TALVSLGAVAQDTTT
-37 PLQPAQNEADVERI
+37 PAQAEQEDVERI

-177 PLQTSFNIAVGTGYN
+177 PLQTSFNISVGTGYN

-209 RGKDDGLRGISP
+209 RGKDDGSRAISAQ
-221 ELANAQAQY
+221 LAAAQAQY
-230 GILTPINI
+230 GTLTPINI
-238 AEALGGIN
+238 AEGLGGIT
-246 AGNLAQAETIVR
+246 GPNLAQAETLVR

-264 NRDIDISSKS
+264 NRDIDIKRTS
-274 VKPDFDGSVSFGD
+274 VKPDFDASASFGS
-287 RFELARNVV
+287 RFDVSKNVV
-296 FGVMTGLSYDR
+296 FGVMSGLSYDR

-315 ERYYS
+315 ERYFS
-320 VSGNNL
+320 VAGDSL
-326 VPLNRYDDI
+326 VPLTRYDDI

-360 ETATIYLR
+360 ETSTIYLR
-368 DTKDEIKIKNG
+368 DTKDEVKLKNG
-379 DSIETINES
+379 DSIETINET
-388 NRSNTDTSIL
+388 NRFNTDTSIR
-398 YEERTMLSNQIRGK
+398 YEERTMLSNQLRGK
-412 HNFPYLMDLA
+412 HNLPFLMDLA
-422 VDWQYTDAKAR
+422 IDWQYTDAKAR
-433 RYAPGEVEYRY
+433 RYAPGEIEYRQ
-444 LNETQA
+444 LNETEA
-450 DGSVT
+450 DGSVFT
-455 SFLRRNQ
+455 FLRRNQ

-477 NFSWNAKLP
+477 NLSWNAKLP

-502 FERNRNAQT
+502 FERNRNSTT
-511 DRFNFDTVGY
+511 DRFNFNTVGY
-521 SLEQLSGSFSEIFS
+521 ERSELSGRFSDIFS
-535 DDNILNAANGFKI
+535 DSNILDASNGFRI
-548 SNVTTQADDYLAAQM
+548 SNVVTQADDYLAAQM
-563 IDAGYGALELNY
+563 IDAGYAALELNY
-575 DYKFRLNLGVRYE
+575 DYKFRLNLGVRFE

-593 SLPLTADGEISGNI
+593 SLPLGPDGKVSGNL
-607 TDSVLQEDGFYPAL
+607 TDAVLLEDGFYPAL
-621 SLTWFINDDLQA
+621 SLTWFVNDDLQA
-633 RFGYSQTVV
+633 RFGYSKTVV

-654 VDPLT
+654 IDPLT
-659 DFKVTG
+659 DFQVTG
-665 FSGLKSTDIT
+665 FAGLKSTDI
-675 SVDARLEWYYDNS
+675 SSADIRLEWYYDTS
-688 NYSVGVFYK
+688 NYSIGLFYK
-697 DLDNPIEAIELSG
+697 DLENPIEAIELAG
-710 SDGNLLMSFR
+710 SDGNLSMSFR
-720 NAQSGKLYGVE
+720 NAQTGKVYGAE
-731 AEFLQQLDMFGGDFG
+731 LEFLQQLDMFDGGLG
-746 KISDNFFIA
+746 SVLDNFFVA
-755 GNLTL
+755 GNFTY
-760 SESEIKIQAFPGA
+760 SESEISIQRFPGA
-773 DLTNFE
+773 FVTNLK
-779 RGLSGHSKYVA
+779 RGLSGHSKYVT
-790 NLQLGFDSDNNRHN
+790 NLQLGFDSDNDKHN
-804 ATFTYNVF
+804 ATLTYNVF

-820 VNDKDD
+820 VNQKDD
-826 AYEQPFNSLDFTY
+826 AFEQPFNSLDFTY
-839 SYTPQESMTV
+839 SYAPMESMTL

-872 RIEGQSYSLSF
+872 RVEGQSYSLSF